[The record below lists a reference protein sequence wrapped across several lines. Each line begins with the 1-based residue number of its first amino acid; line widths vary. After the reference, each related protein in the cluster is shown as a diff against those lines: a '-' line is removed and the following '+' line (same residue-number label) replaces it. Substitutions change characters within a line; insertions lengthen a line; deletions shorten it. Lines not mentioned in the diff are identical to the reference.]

1 MTKLN
6 KQGKQAAIIAAVLIA
21 LAVTCR
27 MLGNNGF
34 YPKTLG
40 LVRSGI
46 YIFLIVAW
54 GVLID
59 RRIIQTQIRRY
70 MIGISGVMVFW
81 FLLRTWKHHLI
92 SAEALPDVTRYI
104 WYAYYIPMLMLP
116 VLALFATVSLG
127 KPEQYRT
134 PLPLRLLWIPTV
146 LLTLTVLTNDLHQTV
161 FSFPAE
167 NTPWTDNRYSY
178 GGMYWIVFAWF
189 VINTL
194 LALGMILYKCRIPRS
209 RTFLW
214 LPVIPFALMIV
225 YGLLYITAH
234 SVIAPF
240 AGDMTSVYCVLI
252 VLIFESCIGCG
263 LIQSNSRYAELF
275 KATTLAAQITDKD
288 YAVCLSSDAAQPV
301 SAEVLHEAE
310 VAPVMLDGGTRLSCA
325 PIHSGYIFW
334 REDVSKLLSVLSELS
349 GIQAE
354 LEDYHSLLDEENKQK
369 KRRKKFEEQQRLYNA
384 VQEKTAPHLALLS
397 ALSRELQA
405 APSSTDAKRLLGKIA
420 VIGAYLKRRSN
431 LIILADST
439 GSIPSAE
446 LDLCLKETV
455 SNLHM
460 NGITCAVRF
469 DFEDDMSAYAAG
481 VLYDFYEAAVEVA
494 FDTLTGFTAFI
505 RHEAAMFRLSLILQC
520 DTDMARL
527 AAQFSHASVTQEDGV
542 WYCELSIPEGG
553 ARL

>member
-92 SAEALPDVTRYI
+92 PAEALPDVTRYI

-116 VLALFATVSLG
+116 VLALFASVSLG

-167 NTPWTDNRYSY
+167 NTPWTDDRYSY

-263 LIQSNSRYAELF
+263 LIQSNSYYTELF
-275 KATTLAAQITDKD
+275 QASTFAAQITDD
-288 YAVCLSSDAAQPV
+288 NGSVIYA
-301 SAEVLHEAE
+301 AENASPMDGAVLQQAKKEA
-310 VAPVMLDGGTRLSCA
+310 VMIDKNTRLCSV
-325 PIHSGYIFW
+325 PIRGGYVYW
-334 REDVSKLLSVLSELS
+334 QEDISALLAVLDELS
-349 GIQAE
+349 GTKEE
-354 LEDYHSLLDEENKQK
+354 LKTYGGLLEEENKQK
-369 KRRKKFEEQQRLYNA
+369 RRRKKLDEQKRLFEM
-384 VQEKTAPHLALLS
+384 VQEAIKPHIALLTS
-397 ALSRELQA
+397 ITKALEA
-405 APSSTDAKRLLGKIA
+405 ADTESDAKRAMGKLA

-431 LIILADST
+431 LIMLAEKS
-439 GSIPSAE
+439 GQIPAE
-446 LDLCLKETV
+446 ELNLCLMESI
-455 SNLHM
+455 SNLRPYGV
-460 NGITCAVRF
+460 NCALRF
-469 DFEDDMSAYAAG
+469 DLSEELPFHTAG
-481 VLYDFYEAAVEVA
+481 TLFDFYEAVIELSL
-494 FDTLTGFTAFI
+494 DTLTDMTAF
-505 RHEAAMFRLSLILQC
+505 AAGSAAGLHFTMILSC
-520 DTDMARL
+520 NTDMTVLSEKFAN
-527 AAQFSHASVTQEDGV
+527 ASVTNEDV
-542 WYCELSIPEGG
+542 IWYCTLTIAEGG
-553 ARL
+553 EAV

>member
-6 KQGKQAAIIAAVLIA
+6 RRDRHTMAVSALLVA
-21 LAVTCR
+21 LAVVCR
-27 MLGNNGF
+27 FLGNADFWPRNM
-34 YPKTLG
+34 G
-40 LVRSGI
+40 LVRSAI
-46 YIFLIVAW
+46 YLSLYVAY
-54 GVLID
+54 GFAI
-59 RRIIQTQIRRY
+59 RNRIIQTQARRY
-70 MIGISGVMVFW
+70 LTAIDALIIFW
-81 FLLRTWKHHLI
+81 FIARTLKFHIILNPDIVRHL
-92 SAEALPDVTRYI
+92 
-104 WYAYYIPMLMLP
+104 WYLYYLPMLFIPL
-116 VLALFATVSLG
+116 LAVFVALSLG
-127 KPEQYRT
+127 KSEQYR
-134 PLPLRLLWIPTV
+134 LPRWTDLLYIPPAV
-146 LLTLTVLTNDLHQTV
+146 LFLLTISNDHHQLV
-161 FSFPAE
+161 FTFPA
-167 NTPWTDNRYSY
+167 NAAVWKDNDGY
-178 GGMYWIVFAWF
+178 GTVYYLAIAFMFLCAIAMLAIMYR
-189 VINTL
+189 
-194 LALGMILYKCRIPRS
+194 KCRIPERNK
-209 RTFLW
+209 W
-214 LPVIPFALMIV
+214 LCLPMLPIIALLV
-225 YGLLYITAH
+225 YMLLYYSQVPVLRFLLGDVTA
-234 SVIAPF
+234 VTCLMYVA
-240 AGDMTSVYCVLI
+240 TLE
-252 VLIFESCIGCG
+252 LCIQCG
-263 LIQSNSRYAELF
+263 LIQSNGRYAELF

-310 VAPVMLDGGTRLSCA
+310 AAPVMLDGGTRLSCA

-334 REDVSKLLSVLSELS
+334 REDVSKLLSVLNELS

-397 ALSRELQA
+397 ALSRELQV
-405 APSSTDAKRLLGKIA
+405 APSSADAKRLLGKIA

-455 SNLHM
+455 SNLRM

-469 DFEDDMSAYAAG
+469 DFEDDMSAHAAG

-520 DTDMARL
+520 DTDMAQL
-527 AAQFSHASVTQEDGV
+527 AAQFPHASVTQEDGV

>member
-92 SAEALPDVTRYI
+92 PAEALPDVTRYI

-167 NTPWTDNRYSY
+167 NTPWTDDRYSY
-178 GGMYWIVFAWF
+178 GGMYLIVFAWF

-405 APSSTDAKRLLGKIA
+405 APSSADAKRLLGKIA

-431 LIILADST
+431 LIMLAEKS
-439 GSIPSAE
+439 GQIPAE
-446 LDLCLKETV
+446 ELHLCLMESI
-455 SNLHM
+455 SNLRPYGV
-460 NGITCAVRF
+460 NCALRF
-469 DFEDDMSAYAAG
+469 DLSEELPFHTAG
-481 VLYDFYEAAVEVA
+481 TLFDFYEAVIELSL
-494 FDTLTGFTAFI
+494 DTLTDMTAF
-505 RHEAAMFRLSLILQC
+505 AAGSAAGLHFTMILSC
-520 DTDMARL
+520 NTDMTVLSEKFAN
-527 AAQFSHASVTQEDGV
+527 ASVTNEDGV
-542 WYCELSIPEGG
+542 WYCTLTIAEGG
-553 ARL
+553 EAV